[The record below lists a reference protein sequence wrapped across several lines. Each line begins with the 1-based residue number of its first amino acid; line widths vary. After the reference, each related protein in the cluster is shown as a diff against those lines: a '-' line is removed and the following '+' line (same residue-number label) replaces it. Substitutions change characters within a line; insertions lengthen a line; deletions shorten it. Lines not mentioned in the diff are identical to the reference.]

1 MTDQNTITITITLK
15 DEETDDERMQ
25 EFIESLRQQLIEID
39 GVEQAGFVVIE
50 TAPEGSRSLG
60 GLLKGTVA
68 AQVNPTS
75 VKTVLKFLSDRLG
88 GKTIKMSVETPDGR
102 KINIEASSQ
111 SEFEFAVQQAK
122 NFLENKL

>member
-1 MTDQNTITITITLK
+1 MTDQHTMTIIITLQ
-15 DEETDDERMQ
+15 DEEIDDEKMQ
-25 EFIESLRQQLIEID
+25 EFIESLRQQMIEID
-39 GVEQAGFVVIE
+39 GVEQADLVVIE

-68 AQVNPTS
+68 AQINPAS

-122 NFLENKL
+122 KFIEMV